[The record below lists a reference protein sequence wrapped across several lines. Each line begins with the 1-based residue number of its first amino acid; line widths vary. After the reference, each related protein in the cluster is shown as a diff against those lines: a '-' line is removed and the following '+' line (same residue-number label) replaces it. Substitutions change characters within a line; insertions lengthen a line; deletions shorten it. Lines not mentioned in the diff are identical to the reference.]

1 MWSGRFHML
10 PAYFYWLLLLAI
22 TAYAL
27 WRGRSDERIAA
38 VAALAASLIT
48 YAVLSPR
55 VMRYSQ
61 VEIGVLL
68 VDIGVLAVFTAVAL
82 QSSRFWPLW
91 VAGLQLTTSVAHVLK
106 AIDADLLPHAYGV
119 AARFWSYPILL
130 IIAVGTWRTHRRNR
144 ASRGSAAAT

>member
-1 MWSGRFHML
+1 ML

-27 WRGRSDERIAA
+27 WRGRSDERI
-38 VAALAASLIT
+38 VAGACLAASLIT

-55 VMRYSQ
+55 IMRYSQ

-68 VDIGVLAVFTAVAL
+68 VDLGVLAVFTAVAL
-82 QSSRFWPLW
+82 QSNRFWPLW

-106 AIDADLLPHAYGV
+106 AIDADLLPHAYGA

-130 IIAVGTWRTHRRNR
+130 IVGIGTWRTHRRKR
-144 ASRGSAAAT
+144 ADRETIPGAT